1 VFRAAGPYTGLK
13 VPKAGPMRP
22 CRPRSEPDDDVSMG
36 DLRGFLER
44 FRPTARV
51 GVPGDRA
58 AEQRAE
64 LAVVFAAMAPVE
76 TECREIR
83 DAAERAASDVRARAD
98 QEAEALL
105 SAARARVRTERT
117 SAEATA
123 GDRVSA
129 GRAVILADAERLAA
143 RTRERAEERLP
154 ALVARAVEMVKKA
167 ITEGG
172 E

>member
-1 VFRAAGPYTGLK
+1 
-13 VPKAGPMRP
+13 MRP
-22 CRPRSEPDDDVSMG
+22 CRPRPEPHDDVSMG

-76 TECREIR
+76 TECCEIR
-83 DAAERAASDVRARAD
+83 DAAARAASGIRHRAD
-98 QEAEALL
+98 QEAEALIG
-105 SAARARVRTERT
+105 AARARARTERT
-117 SAEATA
+117 SAAATA
-123 GDRVSA
+123 GDHVSA
-129 GRAVILADAERLAA
+129 ERAAIIADAERLAA

-154 ALVARAVEMVKKA
+154 VLVARAVEMVKKA
-167 ITEGG
+167 ITEDG